1 MGDGTTIT
9 VADAMSTRPITV
21 APHLPLDECARLMR
35 RHDVGSVIVG
45 SGPAFV
51 GLVTE
56 QLIVQRVIAKG
67 LEPSSLSVGDV
78 METDAVTT
86 HPGTELAEAMR
97 LMARHHTRHLP
108 VLDDGKLVGF
118 LTIKDLLA
126 IQPTLIDI
134 LTERA
139 QLQEEQL

>member
-1 MGDGTTIT
+1 MGSIR

-21 APHLPLDECARLMR
+21 PRHMPLDECARVMK

-45 SGPAFV
+45 ANSVFI

-56 QLIVQRVIAKG
+56 QQIVHTVIAQG
-67 LEPSSLSVGDV
+67 EDPTRLTVADV
-78 METDAVTT
+78 MATDVLTI
-86 HPGTELAEAMR
+86 PPNLDLSDAMR
-97 LMARHHTRHLP
+97 LMTKHRTRHLP
-108 VLDDGKLVGF
+108 VVENTKLVGF

-134 LTERA
+134 CTEKAR
-139 QLQEEQL
+139 LQEEQL

>member
-1 MGDGTTIT
+1 MGEGTTIT

-21 APHLPLDECARLMR
+21 PRHMPLDECARLMR

-45 SGPAFV
+45 TGQVFV

-67 LEPSSLSVGDV
+67 LDAKQLEVSDI
-78 METDAVTT
+78 METEAVTT
-86 HPGTELAEAMR
+86 HPSEELSEAMR

-108 VLDDGKLVGF
+108 VLDRGRLVGF

-126 IQPTLIDI
+126 IQPTLIEI
-134 LTERA
+134 LSERA
-139 QLQEEQL
+139 QLQEE